1 MGINGIGSAN
11 VTQMNT
17 FNPLGLNLVVDR
29 AFADNTMVVARGS
42 AIEYY
47 EQIRGIMT
55 RDEPGTLGK
64 VFSYHGY
71 ASTFIADGDQVKS
84 IAIA

>member
-1 MGINGIGSAN
+1 
-11 VTQMNT
+11 
-17 FNPLGLNLVVDR
+17 
-29 AFADNTMVVARGS
+29 MVVARGT

-64 VFSYHGY
+64 VFSYYGY
-71 ASTFIADGDQVKS
+71 TSLFVADATMCSKITV
-84 IAIA
+84 A